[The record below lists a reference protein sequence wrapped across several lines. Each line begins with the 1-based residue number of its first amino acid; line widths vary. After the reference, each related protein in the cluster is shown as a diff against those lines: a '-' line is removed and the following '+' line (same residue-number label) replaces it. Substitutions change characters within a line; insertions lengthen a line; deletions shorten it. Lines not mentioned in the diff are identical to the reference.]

1 MAPIDPRDQ
10 SFVLQERRAM
20 SPDVIEEM
28 INRAARR
35 GAKEALESIGLHD
48 ENAGDDM
55 RELRNLLDA
64 WRSTKKTVWS
74 QVVKAFTMATLGA
87 IAAGAFLQIKGLR

>member
-10 SFVLQERRAM
+10 SFVFQGRRAM
-20 SPDVIEEM
+20 SPDVIEAM
-28 INRAARR
+28 ITRAAKQ

-48 ENAGDDM
+48 ENAGEDM
-55 RELRNLLDA
+55 KELRNLLDA

-74 QVVKAFTMATLGA
+74 QIVQAATIAVLGA
-87 IAAGAFLQIKGLR
+87 IAAGAFFQFKGLR

>member
-1 MAPIDPRDQ
+1 MH
-10 SFVLQERRAM
+10 QERRAM

-28 INRAARR
+28 MARAAQK
-35 GAKEALESIGLHD
+35 GAKAALESVGLHD

-55 RELRNLLDA
+55 KELRNLLDA

-74 QVVKAFTMATLGA
+74 QVVKAATMAILGA
-87 IAAGAFLQIKGLR
+87 IAAGAFLQFKGLR